1 MLEKP
6 SSAKGQTNSKWFF
19 QADIFLPKNEW
30 TNSTLL
36 VWHLRLTSF
45 RSFFGRNW
53 RYQKDIS
60 KLTDLYLALFS
71 SPSCYQSPKL
81 NGLTGAHLQAAS
93 LAHQQ
98 SLFAPPPSPWNWN
111 HNSAAMAVSGMNNL
125 SNLYSTAS
133 MGQPQQVRFSFSKNY
148 FLFLEL

>member
-1 MLEKP
+1 MILLELGTVLFLYKLCVTE
-6 SSAKGQTNSKWFF
+6 KGTYIGRQIEILTILLSIIINH
-19 QADIFLPKNEW
+19 LPC
-30 TNSTLL
+30 
-36 VWHLRLTSF
+36 
-45 RSFFGRNW
+45 
-53 RYQKDIS
+53 
-60 KLTDLYLALFS
+60 LFS